1 MENIIENN
9 KLIAE
14 FMNIEI
20 DNRQNL
26 KSYRLTNSVYSSILL
41 ASHTENLF
49 FHDSWTWLMP
59 VVEKIE
65 QLKNRHGFTFSVK
78 ISGNYCTIESYNYS
92 LILRI
97 VECNNI
103 TKFKSVYHACIE
115 FIKWYNSHLC
125 SNCGRFDDVVGTH
138 SITICEE
145 CALNN
150 TVL

>member
-9 KLIAE
+9 KLIAK

-20 DNRQNL
+20 DDKQNL

-41 ASHTENLF
+41 KSHTENLF

-65 QLKNRHGFTFSVK
+65 QLKNGYGFTFSVK

-92 LILRI
+92 LIVRI

-103 TKFKSVYHACIE
+103 TKFKSVYNACVE
-115 FIKWYNSHLC
+115 FIKWYNEQ
-125 SNCGRFDDVVGTH
+125 NK
-138 SITICEE
+138 
-145 CALNN
+145 NN
-150 TVL
+150 EKHTCIIDK